1 MAQNLETY
9 ARASRTIP
17 VVHAEAFQL
26 MLYRE
31 TETAPATAKSFPR
44 ETDKAGGRE
53 LWIWNSRDGVT
64 PFGVGLEDAEYRH
77 AMHGYPTRYSAV
89 LPAQATHVFVDYDR
103 EAWADMLRRRWQ
115 RMAEHPKSE
124 WHDPEEFKA
133 RFPTAESF
141 AAIDTYRPGEPRLI
155 TREQF
160 LETTASWMGR
170 HVEEPDPPY

>member
-1 MAQNLETY
+1 MAKDLESY
-9 ARASRTIP
+9 VRASRTIP

-31 TETAPATAKSFPR
+31 RIEPGSRPGEAPFEER
-44 ETDKAGGRE
+44 QV
-53 LWIWNSRDGVT
+53 WIWNSRDGVT
-64 PFGVGLEDAEYRH
+64 PFGITLEGIEYNH
-77 AMHGYPTRYSAV
+77 AMHGYRTHYSAV
-89 LPAQATHVFVDYDR
+89 IPARATHVFVDYDR

-115 RMAEHPKSE
+115 LMADHPKSE

-141 AAIDTYRPGEPRLI
+141 LDVEPYRPGEPRLI

-160 LETTASWMGR
+160 LETTVSWMGR
-170 HVEEPDPPY
+170 HDEKEELEAAG

>member
-1 MAQNLETY
+1 MAKDLESY
-9 ARASRTIP
+9 VRASRTIP

-31 TETAPATAKSFPR
+31 VEAATSAPALSAA
-44 ETDKAGGRE
+44 DKRGGRG

-64 PFGVGLEDAEYRH
+64 PFGVGLDGAEYRH
-77 AMHGYPTRYSAV
+77 AMHGYPTSYSAV
-89 LPAQATHVFVDYDR
+89 LPARATHVFVDYDR

-115 RMAEHPKSE
+115 LMADHPKSE

-141 AAIDTYRPGEPRLI
+141 LDVEPYRPGEPRLI

-160 LETTASWMGR
+160 LETTVSWMGR
-170 HVEEPDPPY
+170 HDEKEELEAAG